1 MTITRG
7 GAAKAPRS
15 GAPEGS
21 GEADAGDAS
30 MVPPK
35 ATTSRTR
42 RTHVPGAGSEH
53 AAAVEKAQREM
64 LREGAST
71 VSVPIDAT
79 AAEKAQ
85 FERGEG
91 GELSPVVCVDKR
103 PEDVGSFAALLEESS
118 HTGASWD
125 ILFVA
130 AMNGRGGHAPNADEA
145 VQPLKMMVEAIKSGR
160 VGQFLAVDRDG
171 LLVELSRE

>member
-1 MTITRG
+1 MELKNFADLLQSATQQAQPQRLLFVF
-7 GAAKAPRS
+7 AKA
-15 GAPEGS
+15 
-21 GEADAGDAS
+21 
-30 MVPPK
+30 
-35 ATTSRTR
+35 
-42 RTHVPGAGSEH
+42 
-53 AAAVEKAQREM
+53 Q
-64 LREGAST
+64 L
-71 VSVPIDAT
+71 PIDAT
-79 AAEKAQ
+79 AVEKER

-103 PEDVGSFAALLEESS
+103 PEDVGSFAALVEESS

-160 VGQFLAVDRDG
+160 VGQFLAVDHDG
-171 LLVELSRE
+171 HIVELSRE